1 VILLS
6 LFFHDRPTRFAR
18 DYRDR
23 PPRGHRIPGLA
34 RHIYAGILY
43 SGRDRWL
50 VLAFRRLSLDFPFP
64 VVLLD
69 RAPPALGNKMSEH
82 IVTKKQYSLVFGML
96 LVLTLTTTWVSY
108 IDLGKL
114 NVVVALVIAV
124 VKSMLV
130 VLFFMHVYWSTKLN
144 KLVVVAGLAWL
155 CLLLWLTLTDIF
167 TRGWLPFPGK

>member
-1 VILLS
+1 
-6 LFFHDRPTRFAR
+6 
-18 DYRDR
+18 
-23 PPRGHRIPGLA
+23 
-34 RHIYAGILY
+34 
-43 SGRDRWL
+43 
-50 VLAFRRLSLDFPFP
+50 
-64 VVLLD
+64 
-69 RAPPALGNKMSEH
+69 MSEH
-82 IVTKKQYSLVFGML
+82 IVTKKQYSLVFGIL

-130 VLFFMHVYWSTKLN
+130 VLFFMHVYWSTKLT

-155 CLLLWLTLTDIF
+155 SLLLWLTLTDIF